1 MTEKG
6 KENNKNAFN
15 AGGYNKAKRFVGGNT
30 HLQGRVFEI
39 TAKDAVH
46 QYAETVKA
54 IAEEL
59 DVKAA
64 HLNKAIKIAHKAT
77 LQDER
82 DKLVEIEDILEAAGR
97 MS

>member
-1 MTEKG
+1 MTERQTNRVSWKQEDIARLKKLMDEG
-6 KENNKNAFN
+6 CQVMQEMEDLK
-15 AGGYNKAKRFVGGNT
+15 AG
-30 HLQGRVFEI
+30 LS
-39 TAKDAVH
+39 
-46 QYAETVKA
+46 ETVKA